1 MILYRLSKAKY
12 KNDLSGRGAEIAG
25 GRWNSKGTA
34 VVYTCESIALCNVEV
49 AVRIP
54 LGIIPSDYHLI
65 HIEIPA
71 KTKVKTL
78 DLSKLPHD
86 WNSYPHSHSTQ
97 AIGDDFISS
106 MKELVLKVPSAAV
119 QGTFN
124 YLINPFHQDMKKVNV
139 IKTEE
144 YSFDKRLFVR

>member
-1 MILYRLSKAKY
+1 MMLYRLSKARY

-65 HIEIPA
+65 HIELPPMC
-71 KTKVKTL
+71 TVKTIGTE
-78 DLSKLPHD
+78 DLPYD
-86 WNSYPHSHSTQ
+86 WNSFPHSHSTQ
-97 AIGDDFISS
+97 ALGDAFVRD
-106 MKELVLKVPSAAV
+106 MKELVFKVPSAAV

-124 YLINPFHQDMKKVNV
+124 YLINPFHPEMKLVKVV
-139 IKTEE
+139 KTEE

>member
-54 LGIIPSDYHLI
+54 LGIIPSEYHLI
-65 HIEIPA
+65 HIEIPKKA
-71 KTKVKTL
+71 KIKTL
-78 DLSKLPHD
+78 KASELPYD

-97 AIGDDFISS
+97 ALGDSFISS
-106 MKELVLKVPSAAV
+106 MKELVFKVPSAAV
-119 QGTFN
+119 QGTYNF
-124 YLINPFHQDMKKVNV
+124 LINPFHQDMSKVKV
-139 IKTEE
+139 LKTEE

>member
-49 AVRIP
+49 AIRIP
-54 LGIIPSDYHLI
+54 LGIIPSSYHLI
-65 HIEIPA
+65 HIELPK
-71 KTKVKTL
+71 KTKIKTIKP
-78 DLSKLPHD
+78 SSLPHD

-97 AIGDDFISS
+97 AIGDRFISE
-106 MKELVLKVPSAAV
+106 MKELVMKVPSAAV
-119 QGTFN
+119 QGTYNF
-124 YLINPFHQDMKKVNV
+124 LINPYHKDMNKVK
-139 IKTEE
+139 ITKTEE

>member
-1 MILYRLSKAKY
+1 MILYRLSKARY

-25 GRWNSKGTA
+25 GRWNGKGTA

-65 HIEIPA
+65 HIELPA
-71 KTKVKTL
+71 KCNIKTL
-78 DLSKLPHD
+78 KAKELPHD

-97 AIGDDFISS
+97 AIGDAFISG
-106 MKELVLKVPSAAV
+106 MKALVLKVPSAAV

-124 YLINPFHQDMKKVNV
+124 YLINPFHKDMNLVKV
-139 IKTEE
+139 IKTQE